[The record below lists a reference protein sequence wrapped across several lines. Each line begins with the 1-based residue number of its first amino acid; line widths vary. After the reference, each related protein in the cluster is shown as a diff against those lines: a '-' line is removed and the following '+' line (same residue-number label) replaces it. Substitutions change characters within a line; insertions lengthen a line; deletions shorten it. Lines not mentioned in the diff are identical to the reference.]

1 MTGVF
6 ASSRKVLNAGSFH
19 SVAGGSMII
28 LHLASFGFGLGLG
41 TASGMIGMFLVLCLQ
56 SIAP

>member
-1 MTGVF
+1 
-6 ASSRKVLNAGSFH
+6 
-19 SVAGGSMII
+19 MII
-28 LHLASFGFGLGLG
+28 FHLASFGFGLALG